1 MTLNLFVP
9 AKGASHRQKKVAQE
23 IRHVL
28 AEIFMRGDLP
38 PCFDENDNP
47 ITLKTPI
54 TVTHVDISP
63 DLHHANVFVMPL
75 GGFTEGGFSENGGTN
90 ETELLDY
97 LDFIKGYFRKQ
108 IAKKI
113 QLRHAP
119 ELRFQVDKGFEHSL
133 KIDNL
138 LKD

>member
-9 AKGASHRQKKVAQE
+9 AKGSSHRQKKVAQE
-23 IRHVL
+23 LRHLL

-47 ITLKTPI
+47 ITLKVSI

-75 GGFTEGGFSENGGTN
+75 GGFSENGGTN

-119 ELRFQVDKGFEHSL
+119 ELRFQVDKGFEHSI
-133 KIDNL
+133 KIDSL
-138 LKD
+138 LND